1 MATVFEKVKKAVGA
15 SDAFFDDQVKDAILS
30 AIADMKR
37 NAVIIPN
44 EKITEAETLG
54 DPLLDRAVI
63 LFCRS
68 EFNYDGEAERYRRAY
83 DYTLCSLSLSE
94 GYHDE

>member
-1 MATVFEKVKKAVGA
+1 MATVFERVKKAVGA
-15 SDAFFDDQVKDAILS
+15 TDTYFDDQVNDAILS

-44 EKITEAETLG
+44 EEITVADTLG

-63 LFCRS
+63 LYCRS
-68 EFNYDGEAERYRRAY
+68 EFNYDGEAERYRKAY
-83 DYTLCSLSLSE
+83 DYILCSLSLSE
-94 GYHDE
+94 GYHE